1 MYMIMYRNSESVKS
15 VCYIPEA
22 TYNSKLHIPRRV
34 NVLFID

>member
-1 MYMIMYRNSESVKS
+1 MYIIVHRNSESVKS

-22 TYNSKLHIPRRV
+22 TYNPELHIPRRV